1 MQSLTYLLYI
11 IISIYMGSF
20 LYITYQILFFQQ
32 KRFIFIKM
40 IIYFSFI
47 ANLIIKLKYKLKTE
61 LILPYA
67 MFFLLGI
74 YLGRKS
80 FRNYLLMINKDI
92 KNIIDNTLYKL
103 VYLLKILLIPP
114 ISYFLYCKIKMFFYF
129 QKNPHF
135 KPKSIYELF

>member
-40 IIYFSFI
+40 IIYFSCI
-47 ANLIIKLKYKLKTE
+47 ANLIIKLKYKFKTE
-61 LILPYA
+61 IILSYII
-67 MFFLLGI
+67 FFILGV

-80 FRNYLLMINKDI
+80 FRNYLLTINKEI
-92 KNIIDNTLYKL
+92 KSIFDKTLYRL
-103 VYLLKILLIPP
+103 LYLLKILLIPP
-114 ISYFLYCKIKMFFYF
+114 VSYFLYCKIKMFFYF

-135 KPKSIYELF
+135 KPKTIYELF